1 MIEAVPAG
9 AVGYDIAIDQIELP
23 PNLPAALNEIG
34 KRVMQHLQ
42 SYTNERR
49 PPVKRGGLPR
59 EAHPGHWADVTRDL
73 VSKYGWTVAENTL
86 VLFNESDHAVYL
98 EERDGFFVLRG
109 ILEPG
114 GVFERILV
122 EVIQEFY
129 PDWIVEVT
137 YGAR

>member
-1 MIEAVPAG
+1 
-9 AVGYDIAIDQIELP
+9 
-23 PNLPAALNEIG
+23 
-34 KRVMQHLQ
+34 
-42 SYTNERR
+42 
-49 PPVKRGGLPR
+49 
-59 EAHPGHWADVTRDL
+59 
-73 VSKYGWTVAENTL
+73 
-86 VLFNESDHAVYL
+86 L